1 MLFDRTTEMVKELI
15 RLEKR
20 KIHTAIDATMGN
32 GNDTLFLSE
41 ILEDN
46 GKLYAFD
53 IQECAIEQTKK
64 RMAHLKELDITYI
77 KDGHENMAKYVTS
90 ADLIMFNLGYLPK
103 ANHDVMTKM
112 ETTIEAIKSG
122 LEILTSKGML
132 TLVSYYGHPGGM
144 AEKEGVKRFTSQLD
158 YKLFDV
164 MELNS
169 INKKNNPPIVTF
181 IRKK

>member
-1 MLFDRTTEMVKELI
+1 
-15 RLEKR
+15 
-20 KIHTAIDATMGN
+20 
-32 GNDTLFLSE
+32 
-41 ILEDN
+41 
-46 GKLYAFD
+46 
-53 IQECAIEQTKK
+53 
-64 RMAHLKELDITYI
+64 
-77 KDGHENMAKYVTS
+77 
-90 ADLIMFNLGYLPK
+90 MFNLGYLPK